1 LKLNNRKKLRQVFR
15 QNSMILPDPNI
26 PKILLTECS
35 IGIVLL
41 VNVRVIIMTELARKQ
56 FYNKIKDAPLAAQ
69 GFFEAVVELFQKD
82 VLRYVE
88 RTNKIMSQKV

>member
-1 LKLNNRKKLRQVFR
+1 
-15 QNSMILPDPNI
+15 
-26 PKILLTECS
+26 
-35 IGIVLL
+35 
-41 VNVRVIIMTELARKQ
+41 MTELARKQ

-88 RTNKIMSQKV
+88 RTNKTMSQKV